1 MSLIIRLLINA
12 VVIYLVASFL
22 PGVTVA
28 GFGTAIIVAIVL
40 GLLNT
45 FIKPILE
52 FLSLPVTILTL
63 GLFLLVI
70 NVIIIKIAAYLV
82 DGFAV
87 RDWLVAL
94 LFSFIVSIISSIL
107 SASIGD

>member
-1 MSLIIRLLINA
+1 MGLIVRLLINA
-12 VVIYLVASFL
+12 VVIYLVANFL

-40 GLLNT
+40 ALLNT
-45 FIKPILE
+45 FVKPILE
-52 FLSLPVTILTL
+52 ILSLPITVLTL

-70 NVIIIKIAAYLV
+70 NVLIIKLAAYLV

-94 LFSFIVSIISSIL
+94 IFGFIVSLVSSIL
-107 SASIGD
+107 GAGARD